1 LANGRSG
8 HFPSQNAL
16 VEIPE
21 IRYARSVGDIDIAY
35 SEFGR
40 QDGPRLV
47 WVSGFIS
54 HLEMNWGAAPY
65 SNLIGPLS
73 EACRVI
79 AFDKRGTGLSSR
91 DLGFGSLADR
101 ADDIRAVMDACDW
114 PNAHL
119 FGMSEGGPL
128 AVLFAA
134 THPERVSSFS
144 LYGTGARFSQ
154 APDYPLGADPASG
167 ELFVAAL
174 EEKWGTGAAMGAP
187 FVAHAEEGPIS
198 EIARFERNACTP
210 KMAGEIM
217 RRNLEIDVRS
227 LLPAVRVPTLVV
239 HAVGDPLVPVELG
252 RFLAERIDGAR
263 YVELPLAIHASTH
276 AEDYDQLLDAVID
289 HVHGKRE
296 RVAAER
302 TLATVLFTD
311 IIDSTQTASR
321 VGDQQWRR
329 LLDRHDTESRRCVDR
344 FGGRFVKH
352 TGDGML
358 ATFDGPARGVQCAQL
373 LSDTLAPLGL
383 PIRAGLHTGEV
394 EQRGDD
400 VGGIAVHIGARVA
413 SLAGAGEVFVS
424 RTVRD
429 LVVGSDL
436 HFEDRGTHELKGVP
450 DSWQLYAAVS

>member
-1 LANGRSG
+1 VL
-8 HFPSQNAL
+8 
-16 VEIPE
+16 
-21 IRYARSVGDIDIAY
+21 
-35 SEFGR
+35 
-40 QDGPRLV
+40 
-47 WVSGFIS
+47 
-54 HLEMNWGAAPY
+54 
-65 SNLIGPLS
+65 
-73 EACRVI
+73 

-101 ADDIRAVMDACDW
+101 ADDIRAVMDACEW
-114 PNAHL
+114 PDAHL

-128 AVLFAA
+128 AMLFAA
-134 THPERVSSFS
+134 SHPERVSSFS
-144 LYGTGARFSQ
+144 LYGTFARVTR
-154 APDYPLGADPASG
+154 APDYLWGGGHEDGEAFASY
-167 ELFVAAL
+167 L
-174 EEKWGTGAAMGAP
+174 ETVWGTGAALGAP
-187 FVAHAEEGPIS
+187 FIAHADELPAS

-210 KMAGEIM
+210 KMAGDIM
-217 RRNLEIDVRS
+217 RRNIDIDVRS
-227 LLPAVRVPTLVV
+227 LLATIRVPTLVV
-239 HAVGDPLVPVELG
+239 HAVGDPLVAVEHG
-252 RFLAERIDGAR
+252 RYLAKHIDGAR
-263 YVELPLAIHASTH
+263 YIELPLAIHGSTH
-276 AEDYDQLLDAVID
+276 AEDYEQLIDALVD

-296 RVAAER
+296 RVASER

-311 IIDSTQTASR
+311 IIDSTQTAAR
-321 VGDQQWRR
+321 LGDQQWRR
-329 LLDRHDTESRRCVDR
+329 LLDRHDTESLRCVDR
-344 FGGRFVKH
+344 FGGRMVKQ

-394 EQRGDD
+394 ERRGED

-413 SLAGAGEVFVS
+413 SLAGAGEVYVS

>member
-1 LANGRSG
+1 MA
-8 HFPSQNAL
+8 
-16 VEIPE
+16 VVDVPE
-21 IRYARSVGDIDIAY
+21 IRYARSVGDIDIAF

-40 QDGPRLV
+40 EDGPRLV

-54 HLEMNWGAAPY
+54 HLEMNWEAAPY
-65 SNLIGPLS
+65 ANLIGPLA
-73 EACRVI
+73 EACRII

-91 DLGFGSLADR
+91 DLGFGSMADR
-101 ADDIRAVMDACDW
+101 ADDIRAVMDACEW
-114 PNAHL
+114 PEAHL

-134 THPERVSSFS
+134 TNPDRVLSFS

-154 APDYPLGADPASG
+154 APDYPLGVDADGA
-167 ELFVAAL
+167 ELFPAAL
-174 EEKWGTGAAMGAP
+174 EAAWGTGAALGAP

-227 LLPAVRVPTLVV
+227 LLSAVQVPTLVV
-239 HAVGDPLVPVELG
+239 HAVDDPLVPVELG
-252 RFLAERIDGAR
+252 RYLAEHIDGAS

-276 AEDYDQLLDAVID
+276 AEDYEQLIDAVID
-289 HVHGKRE
+289 HVQGKRE

-311 IIDSTQTASR
+311 IIDSTQTAAR
-321 VGDQQWRR
+321 LGDQQWRR
-329 LLDRHDTESRRCVDR
+329 LLDRHDTESQRCVDR
-344 FGGRFVKH
+344 FGGRMVKQ

-373 LSDTLAPLGL
+373 LSDTLAPLGV
-383 PIRAGLHTGEV
+383 PIRAGLHTGEI
-394 EQRGDD
+394 ERRGDD

-413 SLAGAGEVFVS
+413 SLAGSGEVFVS

-429 LVVGSDL
+429 LVVGSEL
-436 HFEDRGTHELKGVP
+436 RFEDRGTHDLKGVP
-450 DSWQLYAAVS
+450 DTWQLYAAVS

>member
-1 LANGRSG
+1 
-8 HFPSQNAL
+8 
-16 VEIPE
+16 VDIPE

-40 QDGPRLV
+40 EDGPRLV

-54 HLEMNWGAAPY
+54 HLEMNWEAPAY
-65 SNLIGPLS
+65 ANLIGPLAD
-73 EACRVI
+73 ACRVI

-101 ADDIRAVMDACDW
+101 ADDIRAVMDACEWSD
-114 PNAHL
+114 AHL

-144 LYGTGARFSQ
+144 LYGTFARAAR
-154 APDYPLGADPASG
+154 APDYPVGFEPEDGEAFASH
-167 ELFVAAL
+167 L
-174 EEKWGTGAAMGAP
+174 EAVWGTGQALGAP
-187 FVAHAEEGPIS
+187 FTAHADELPIS
-198 EIARFERNACTP
+198 AIARFERNACTP
-210 KMAGEIM
+210 KMAGDIM
-217 RRNLEIDVRS
+217 RRNIDIDVRS
-227 LLPAVRVPTLVV
+227 LLATIRVPTLVV
-239 HAVGDPLVPVELG
+239 HAVGDPLVAVEHG
-252 RFLAERIDGAR
+252 RYLAKHIDGAR
-263 YVELPLAIHASTH
+263 YIELPLAIHGSTH
-276 AEDYDQLLDAVID
+276 AEDYEQLIDALVD

-296 RVAAER
+296 RVASER

-311 IIDSTQTASR
+311 IIDSTQTAAR
-321 VGDQQWRR
+321 LGDQQWRR
-329 LLDRHDTESRRCVDR
+329 LLDRHDTESLRCVDR
-344 FGGRFVKH
+344 FGGRMVKQ

-394 EQRGDD
+394 ERRGED

-413 SLAGAGEVFVS
+413 SLAGAGEVYVS

-450 DSWQLYAAVS
+450 ESWQLYAAVT